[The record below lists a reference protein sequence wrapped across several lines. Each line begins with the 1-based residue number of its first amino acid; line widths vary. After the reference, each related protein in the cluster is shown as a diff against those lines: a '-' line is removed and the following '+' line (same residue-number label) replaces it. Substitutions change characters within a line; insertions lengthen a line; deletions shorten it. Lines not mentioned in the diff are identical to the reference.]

1 MDVSQTIEMVGG
13 ERAGLSAY
21 ITGSSRLF
29 HTGKVR
35 MVLGV
40 ERLAMQSI
48 YYPADVA
55 EKLLDEDD
63 ELLCNLAGNAFEGR
77 CMAAAFLSL
86 LLLAAR
92 SEAGGPARNYESN
105 H

>member
-13 ERAGLSAY
+13 ERAGLSAC

-48 YYPADVA
+48 YYPVDVA
-55 EKLLDEDD
+55 EKLLDEDKF
-63 ELLCNLAGNAFEGR
+63 LCNLAGNASEGR
-77 CMAAAFLSL
+77 CMPAAFLSL
-86 LLLAAR
+86 FLLAAC
-92 SEAGGPARNYESN
+92 SEAGGPARNYKSN